1 MGTAR
6 TYGHP
11 MFRTIVVGY
20 DGPERGDEAV
30 ALAEALR
37 DPRHGSLLLTS
48 AYPPTPFRPRPSSS
62 RDSTCAIPPRICSR
76 RRAPSS
82 KDRVPVRT
90 ISVPA
95 APARALTETA
105 EREHA
110 DLVVVGSSHRGDGRA
125 ACCRARPRSDCSTAR
140 PARSPSRRAATS
152 GGDIRRIGVAYEGSP
167 EAEAAL
173 RAAEALALEL
183 DAALTVYCVVEPP
196 PATDSMIA
204 AGTGAEWPSV
214 TAKQHGRQLLYY
226 VADHAPRG
234 LKLETLLLHGHAA
247 EQIARRSAG
256 VVDLLFAGSRGYGP
270 LRRALLGSVSG
281 ALVRDAGCPVVIT
294 PRSAVVAHRGVSR
307 PAEAAQRLTAHDLS
321 PTHRGPHAP
330 APDELIVCPTCGVRL
345 RVARSSGRS
354 TTRPTGGCA
363 CAAASAARSREVVVS
378 QEVADRYDRALD
390 RTSDVIASTLARLD
404 RERMTAEV
412 EAFTTALAARSLRRR
427 RLRCPTRVPRC
438 RLRASTSRRCSR
450 SGSPTS

>member
-1 MGTAR
+1 
-6 TYGHP
+6 

-20 DGPERGDEAV
+20 DGPARGDDAI

-48 AYPPTPFRPRPSSS
+48 AYLPTPVAAPLVIAPPDL
-62 RDSTCAIPPRICSR
+62 RDPTEASLAEA
-76 RRAPSS
+76 RAQLEG
-82 KDRVPVRT
+82 RVPART

-110 DLVVVGSSHRGDGRA
+110 DLVVVGSSHHGPVGRVLPGTTAERLLHGAPCAVAVAPRGYQ
-125 ACCRARPRSDCSTAR
+125 
-140 PARSPSRRAATS
+140 
-152 GGDIRRIGVAYEGSP
+152 GGDIRHIGVAYEGSP

-196 PATDSMIA
+196 PATDSVIA

-226 VADHAPRG
+226 VADHAPQG
-234 LKLETLLLHGHAA
+234 LSLETLLLHGHAA
-247 EQIARRSAG
+247 EQIARRTAG
-256 VVDLLFAGSRGYGP
+256 VIDVLFAGSRGYGP

-294 PRSAVVAHRGVSR
+294 PRSAVVAHRRVTP
-307 PAEAAQRLTAHDLS
+307 PAEAANA
-321 PTHRGPHAP
+321 
-330 APDELIVCPTCGVRL
+330 
-345 RVARSSGRS
+345 
-354 TTRPTGGCA
+354 
-363 CAAASAARSREVVVS
+363 
-378 QEVADRYDRALD
+378 
-390 RTSDVIASTLARLD
+390 
-404 RERMTAEV
+404 
-412 EAFTTALAARSLRRR
+412 
-427 RLRCPTRVPRC
+427 
-438 RLRASTSRRCSR
+438 
-450 SGSPTS
+450 